1 MSDRLLFG
9 LSAKELDDMENS
21 IDMDKMQSLDKN
33 LEDVQI
39 MQLAK
44 NSLSIYI
51 RRFGKESNIYE
62 KAKDI
67 IVDLDNN
74 INETQKHM
82 DNL

>member
-9 LSAKELDDMENS
+9 LSAKEIDDMENS

-51 RRFGKESNIYE
+51 RRFGREINIY
-62 KAKDI
+62 
-67 IVDLDNN
+67 
-74 INETQKHM
+74 
-82 DNL
+82 

>member
-9 LSAKELDDMENS
+9 LSAKEIDDMENI

>member
-21 IDMDKMQSLDKN
+21 IDMDKMRSLDKN

-51 RRFGKESNIYE
+51 RRFGRESNIYE
-62 KAKDI
+62 KAKI
-67 IVDLDNN
+67 LLLI
-74 INETQKHM
+74 
-82 DNL
+82 